1 MDAPTPRQ
9 STPRYSSRLTR
20 TQAAAAA
27 AAAAAASPAAAAP
40 PDAASPQQSIEQADT
55 QALGNA
61 YAQGENDAEMSG
73 GQGGEQEQEDV
84 DVNPS
89 PPFPPPSPA
98 AAGGMRESP
107 PVIEMTSSEEGGA
120 FGLQVGGLRLGD
132 SHSHTCPSHAAPIPP
147 FYSCCCVCIA
157 F

>member
-20 TQAAAAA
+20 TQAAAV
-27 AAAAAASPAAAAP
+27 AAAAASPAAAAP

-120 FGLQVGGLRLGD
+120 FGLQ
-132 SHSHTCPSHAAPIPP
+132 HSHTCPSHAAPIPP
-147 FYSCCCVCIA
+147 FYSCCCVCNA